1 MEQTRVIYL
10 DSWVWLEYGL
20 DGTLSDI
27 AEEMIHDARDTGG
40 IVSSITLTEVDYI
53 LNREVGSETAD
64 LVTSAI
70 EDFEQIHVVPVTSE
84 IALYASRLRT
94 KYYQRR
100 ERELSYADAIH
111 LATAVL
117 TDCETLHTGDSD
129 FEDLDELETVVHRPS
144 N

>member
-1 MEQTRVIYL
+1 MMYL

-20 DGTLSDI
+20 EGTLWEV
-27 AEEMIHDARDTGG
+27 AEEIIQNAQSGGG
-40 IVSSITLTEVDYI
+40 IVSTIALTEVDYI

-70 EDFEQIHVVPVTSE
+70 EDFEEIHVVPVTSE

-111 LATAVL
+111 IATATL
-117 TDCETLHTGDSD
+117 TDCEILHTGDSD
-129 FEDLDELETVVHRPS
+129 FEDLDELETVVHR
-144 N
+144 NE